1 MSRTERSDRERVS
14 LPKKLVFSTIMVVL
28 ALCGAEWIIR
38 ITGVADHC
46 DVPYKNPRRVC
57 DPIFNFK
64 NNPAMKIHGEHL
76 NRAGFRTHEFT
87 PKSPDV
93 YRIVSLGDSCT
104 IGVFTDIKRFGYVR
118 APYPAR
124 LEQLISERVVSPRV
138 EVFNV
143 GVGGYNSFH
152 GLMLLRSK
160 LRGLDPDLITVRFGW
175 NDHFMSPLGRKERAF
190 SEPENPLALALQSV
204 LLRTHLYPFF
214 RRIALESRAG
224 AHSARRPPLPTEWI
238 PDVSMEQYEGILRRI
253 TEVASGQGAEVWFLT
268 APDAFVTDE
277 YRGRYEEYARN
288 STARKI
294 LIFNALSS
302 FERFTEIHAAY
313 NQATRRMG
321 QQLGI
326 HVVDMTAIY
335 EQNAD
340 QHLFSPVD
348 AMHPL
353 QAGHDLEAE
362 ALFEELVA
370 RGVIGKNSVGSRN

>member
-1 MSRTERSDRERVS
+1 
-14 LPKKLVFSTIMVVL
+14 
-28 ALCGAEWIIR
+28 
-38 ITGVADHC
+38 
-46 DVPYKNPRRVC
+46 
-57 DPIFNFK
+57 
-64 NNPAMKIHGEHL
+64 MKINGEAL
-76 NRAGFRTHEFT
+76 TRAGFRTHEFT
-87 PKSPDV
+87 RKSPEV

-118 APYPAR
+118 TPYPAR

-138 EVFNV
+138 EVLNV

-175 NDHFMSPLGRKERAF
+175 NDHFISPWREERAF

-214 RRIALESRAG
+214 RRLALESRAG
-224 AHSARRPPLPTEWI
+224 AHSARKPPLPTEWI
-238 PDVSMEQYEGILRRI
+238 PDVSVEQYEGILRRI
-253 TEVASGQGAEVWFLT
+253 TEVASSQGAEVWFLT
-268 APDAFVTDE
+268 SPDAFVTDE

-294 LIFNALSS
+294 LLFNALSS

-326 HVVDMTAIY
+326 HVEDMTSIY

-340 QHLFSPVD
+340 HHLFSPVD

-370 RGVIGKNSVGSRN
+370 RGVIEKPSVSPRS